1 MMFKTLSGCC
11 QEALRR
17 HNGRSEDA
25 QRTLIKKGK
34 NPINFKWHFSNLK
47 LTRVTLENRK
57 MHVCILVRQPIRASL
72 LTHVMFLPIGNQQTI
87 SPPFIHLHK
96 IPSCWF
102 ILPKGLS

>member
-57 MHVCILVRQPIRASL
+57 MHAFWCAT
-72 LTHVMFLPIGNQQTI
+72 THKGITSDTCHV
-87 SPPFIHLHK
+87 
-96 IPSCWF
+96 PSYR
-102 ILPKGLS
+102 